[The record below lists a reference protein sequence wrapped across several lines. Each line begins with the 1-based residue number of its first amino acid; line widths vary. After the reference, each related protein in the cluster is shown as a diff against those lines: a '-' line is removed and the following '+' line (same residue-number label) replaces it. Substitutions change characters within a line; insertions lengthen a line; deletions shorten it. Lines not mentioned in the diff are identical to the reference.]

1 MKDMCSFLAVQNRAV
16 TQGGRKEKGIL
27 REIDDP
33 DRSCIKKTNAFS
45 PPFYKN
51 TSVPSAS

>member
-27 REIDDP
+27 RETDDP

-45 PPFYKN
+45 PTFYKN

>member
-1 MKDMCSFLAVQNRAV
+1 MELWAPVKDMCSFLAVQNRAV

-33 DRSCIKKTNAFS
+33 DRSCIKKNECI
-45 PPFYKN
+45 
-51 TSVPSAS
+51 